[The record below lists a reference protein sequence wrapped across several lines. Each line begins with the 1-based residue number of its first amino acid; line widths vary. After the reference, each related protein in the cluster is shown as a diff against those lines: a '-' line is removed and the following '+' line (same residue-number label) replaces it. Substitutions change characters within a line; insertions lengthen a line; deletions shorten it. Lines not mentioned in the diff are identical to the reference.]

1 MDDHQ
6 TEIADAIKEE
16 VLVHDGGDILRY
28 DLVGDGERREGV
40 VGGGGDVFRELF
52 YEEVGKS
59 REMGRESVFAVYVCL
74 YIVVGVVWFGVREF
88 EERGAKRLL
97 FSPLQ
102 YSYSSLCSSA
112 RSDYCLFR
120 GLWGYGDEDKSGDF

>member
-6 TEIADAIKEE
+6 TEISDAIKEE

-59 REMGRESVFAVYVCL
+59 REMGRDSVFAVYVCL
-74 YIVVGVVWFGVREF
+74 YIVVGVVWFGIIVCLEVYGVMEMRISPEIFRILGGIGFMRELPSKMG
-88 EERGAKRLL
+88 EL
-97 FSPLQ
+97 
-102 YSYSSLCSSA
+102 
-112 RSDYCLFR
+112 
-120 GLWGYGDEDKSGDF
+120 